1 MAVLVSK
8 NNIID
13 FTTKTKNQID
23 YIFNTTISHHNSKQ
37 TLLVYRYIKIISL
50 HSNSTVTPHS

>member
-13 FTTKTKNQID
+13 STTKTKNKID
-23 YIFNTTISHHNSKQ
+23 YIVDITISHHNSKQ
-37 TLLVYRYIKIISL
+37 TQLVYRYIKIISL